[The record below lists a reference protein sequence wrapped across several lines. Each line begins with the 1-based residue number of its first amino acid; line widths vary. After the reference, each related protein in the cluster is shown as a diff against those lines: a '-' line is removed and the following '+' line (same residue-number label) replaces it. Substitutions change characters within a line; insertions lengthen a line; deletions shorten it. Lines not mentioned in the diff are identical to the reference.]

1 MAETKARLEATKASM
16 GKEIS
21 ILKEKLEKKA
31 VKVVSYHKPKVE
43 KTLTF
48 GKRTS

>member
-1 MAETKARLEATKASM
+1 M

-31 VKVVSYHKPKVE
+31 VKVVSYYKPKVE
-43 KTLTF
+43 KL
-48 GKRTS
+48 

>member
-1 MAETKARLEATKASM
+1 M

-43 KTLTF
+43 KTLAL
-48 GKRTS
+48 GKELLDQRLLKF